1 MFTVYTSKH
10 LAKEAKNFALKSMP
24 TKHAIP
30 ATNAAKVA
38 AYLDKKKCQ
47 LEWTRQ
53 HGTVQK
59 LDTMK
64 NYRCW
69 DCHRGEHGI

>member
-1 MFTVYTSKH
+1 LFAIYTSKH
-10 LAKEAKNFALKSMP
+10 LAKEAKNFALKSTP

-47 LEWTRQ
+47 LQ
-53 HGTVQK
+53 
-59 LDTMK
+59 
-64 NYRCW
+64 
-69 DCHRGEHGI
+69 